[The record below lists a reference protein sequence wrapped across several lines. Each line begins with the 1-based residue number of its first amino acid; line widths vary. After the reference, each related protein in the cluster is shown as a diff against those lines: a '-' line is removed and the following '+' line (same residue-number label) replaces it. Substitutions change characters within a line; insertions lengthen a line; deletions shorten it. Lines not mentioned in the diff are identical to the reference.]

1 MFEDVSVG
9 EIIKDLRSIK
19 VSTKTRDYIDRARV
33 YFEGEGDLPL
43 ETQRKLRKVYSQY
56 STQVKALHES
66 RSRARKTNGL
76 KALGISKEEA
86 DRRVKMRESAVRI
99 RRNDVGF

>member
-1 MFEDVSVG
+1 MPVG
-9 EIIKDLRSIK
+9 EILRDLRSVK
-19 VSTKTRDYIDRARV
+19 VSPATRDYIDRARV
-33 YFEGEGDLPL
+33 HFEGEGNLPL
-43 ETQRKLRKVYSQY
+43 DVQRKLRKVYVKY
-56 STQVKALHES
+56 SVQVKELHES

-86 DRRVKMRESAVRI
+86 SRRVDMRESAVVA